1 MMAAEQTD
9 GFWLSDLLGRS
20 FQVPGAVDRR
30 ISGLALDSRRLDAG
44 ECFIAYPGHNLDGND
59 YIDDA
64 IANGASAVVAE
75 QGGAAAVESRN
86 GVPIVRLPAVRE
98 QLSAMAAKFYGD
110 PSTAMNVVGVTGTN
124 GKTTVA
130 WLLAEALAAHRT
142 LGPCGF
148 SGTIGSGRLGQLK
161 SSENTT
167 PDAISLQRLLADLRA
182 HEIATTVLEV
192 SSHALVQHRVEA
204 VAFDLAVL
212 TNLTRDHLD
221 YHQTIGAYRQAKKR
235 LFEFSSLRAAVVNGD
250 DSLGQEIVRE
260 CTGAEL
266 FIYSLTP
273 PERVVDGASAVY
285 LEQFSVDSAGIRM
298 SIVAGCETVQLHSQ
312 MLGRLNVA
320 NLLAAFAAMLALG
333 VAAPVA
339 GQLLSKGRSAP
350 GRLQLFGGGDAP
362 KVIVDY
368 AHTPDALRQVL
379 LALRPICDGELWCVF
394 GCGGDR
400 DTGKRALMGEIA
412 EALSDHIIVTNDNP
426 RGEAPE
432 SIVEEILN
440 GTENRSSVVVE
451 PDRSAAVAQAISTA
465 APEDIV
471 LVAGKGHETY
481 QDIGGVR
488 MPMSDQALVKNALS
502 RRAP

>member
-1 MMAAEQTD
+1 
-9 GFWLSDLLGRS
+9 
-20 FQVPGAVDRR
+20 
-30 ISGLALDSRRLDAG
+30 
-44 ECFIAYPGHNLDGND
+44 
-59 YIDDA
+59 
-64 IANGASAVVAE
+64 
-75 QGGAAAVESRN
+75 
-86 GVPIVRLPAVRE
+86 
-98 QLSAMAAKFYGD
+98 
-110 PSTAMNVVGVTGTN
+110 
-124 GKTTVA
+124 
-130 WLLAEALAAHRT
+130 
-142 LGPCGF
+142 
-148 SGTIGSGRLGQLK
+148 
-161 SSENTT
+161 
-167 PDAISLQRLLADLRA
+167 
-182 HEIATTVLEV
+182 
-192 SSHALVQHRVEA
+192 
-204 VAFDLAVL
+204 
-212 TNLTRDHLD
+212 
-221 YHQTIGAYRQAKKR
+221 
-235 LFEFSSLRAAVVNGD
+235 
-250 DSLGQEIVRE
+250 
-260 CTGAEL
+260 
-266 FIYSLTP
+266 
-273 PERVVDGASAVY
+273 
-285 LEQFSVDSAGIRM
+285 M